1 MPFFRQ
7 FKSQPRWRGIAI
19 AALLTVSCVTNAYV
33 IPRQIKPSQLLQS
46 YDYVI
51 VGGGTAGLTVADR
64 LTEDPETTVLVLE
77 AGDWGNM
84 ADNLLVRTSDRTGSF
99 TDLLWPGLQS
109 VPQPNLN
116 GRPGNVFIAK
126 QVGGGASVNAMVNMR
141 GSAEDYDR
149 WATLFGYE
157 AQQGTADW
165 SWNGI
170 LPFFKKGLHFTEPP
184 LELTDNFDS
193 VKYNASYWGDSSEI
207 YAGWPRFYYPGVTP
221 LLEAFKEIDGVEFP
235 SDSGAGQ
242 AGVFWFPTLMD
253 PRTVTR
259 SYAGTGHY
267 LNVNATRPNYHLL
280 INTQARRLVVN
291 DELLATGVEF
301 PLGNNT
307 LFTVNSKKEVILS
320 AGTIHTPHLL
330 QLSGIGPKKIL
341 EAGGIDVRVDLP
353 GVGQNF
359 HDHPNLSGMNITLSN
374 LASIHPNPRDLVD
387 GNDFK
392 NWAEE
397 VWAANKTGLLKFNN
411 SHDIGPYSIALTN
424 LAGWLPFTVVS
435 DKADE
440 LATKLEQQDFASLL
454 SADADATVVAGFEAQ
469 MKILASQMR
478 SKNTAFTRFQLIAD
492 HGAQGPVAMQSFSRG
507 TININTTDP
516 WNTEPVID
524 YRALTNPLEVDFFVE
539 SIKFLRRYNFETSL
553 ASEFGPVEY
562 VPGPD
567 VISDEDLKAYI
578 ASAMSPTDYHPVGTA
593 SMLPLKLGGVVDQ
606 TLRVYG
612 VKNLR
617 IVDASVMPMV
627 PGANTCQPTYALAEK
642 AAEIIKQGI

>member
-1 MPFFRQ
+1 MSFFRQ
-7 FKSQPRWRGIAI
+7 SRSQPRWQGVAT
-19 AALLTVSCVTNAYV
+19 AAVLMASCVTNAYV
-33 IPRQIKPSQLLQS
+33 IPREIKPSQLLES
-46 YDYVI
+46 YDYVV

-77 AGDWGNM
+77 AAGWGNM
-84 ADNLLVRTSDRTGSF
+84 ADNLLVRTSERNTSIIDM
-99 TDLLWPGLQS
+99 LWPGIQS

-116 GRPGNVFIAK
+116 GRIGNVLIGH
-126 QVGGGASVNAMVNMR
+126 QVGGGSSMNAMVNMR

-149 WATLFGYE
+149 WAALFGDE

-165 SWNGI
+165 SWDGV
-170 LPFFKKGLHFTEPP
+170 LPFFKKGLHFTAPP
-184 LELTDNFDS
+184 PELTDNFDG
-193 VKYNASYWGDSSEI
+193 VKFDASYWGDSSEI
-207 YAGWPRFYYPGVTP
+207 YAGWPRFYYPGVSP
-221 LLEAFKEIDGVEFP
+221 LFEAFKEIDGVEFP
-235 SDSGAGQ
+235 SDSGAGK

-280 INTQARRLVVN
+280 INTKVRRLLVD
-291 DELLATGVEF
+291 DELSATGVEF
-301 PLGNNT
+301 PLGDNT
-307 LFTVNSKKEVILS
+307 LLTVNAKKEVILS
-320 AGTIHTPHLL
+320 AGTVHTPHLL

-341 EAGGIDVRVDLP
+341 EAGGIDVRIDLP

-359 HDHPNLSGMNITLSN
+359 HDHPSLSGVNITLSK
-374 LASIHPNPRDLVD
+374 LTSIHPNPRDLVE

-392 NWAEE
+392 NWADE
-397 VWAANKTGLLKFNN
+397 VWAANKTG
-411 SHDIGPYSIALTN
+411 PYSISLTN

-454 SADADATVVAGFEAQ
+454 PADADATVVAGFEAQ
-469 MKILASQMR
+469 MKMLAAQMR
-478 SKNTAFTRFQLIAD
+478 SKDTVFTRFQLIAD
-492 HGAQGPVAMQSFSRG
+492 HGAQGPVGMQSFSRG

-516 WNTEPVID
+516 LNTEPVID
-524 YRALTNPLEVDFFVE
+524 YRSLTNPLEADFFVE
-539 SIKFLRRYNFETSL
+539 SIRFLRRYNFETSL
-553 ASEFGPVEY
+553 ASEFAPVEY

-567 VISDEDLKAYI
+567 VVSDEDLKAYI

-617 IVDASVMPMV
+617 VVDASVMPMV
-627 PGANTCQPTYALAEK
+627 PSANTCQPTYALAEK

>member
-1 MPFFRQ
+1 MPSFRQ
-7 FKSQPRWRGIAI
+7 SKSQPRWRGIAT
-19 AALLTVSCVTNAYV
+19 ATLLTASCVANAYV
-33 IPRQIKPSQLLQS
+33 IPRQIKPSQLQQS

-84 ADNLLVRTSDRTGSF
+84 ADNLLVRTSNRNGSF

-126 QVGGGASVNAMVNMR
+126 QVGGGASVNAMINMR

-157 AQQGTADW
+157 AQEGTADW
-165 SWNGI
+165 SWDGI

-184 LELTDNFDS
+184 PELTDNFDS
-193 VKYNASYWGDSSEI
+193 VKYDASYWGDSSEI
-207 YAGWPRFYYPGVTP
+207 YAGWPRFYYPGVSP

-242 AGVFWFPTLMD
+242 AGVYWFPTLMD

-280 INTQARRLVVN
+280 VNTQARRLVVD
-291 DELLATGVEF
+291 DELSATGVEF

-307 LFTVNSKKEVILS
+307 LFTVNAKKEVILS

-341 EAGGIDVRVDLP
+341 EAAGIDVRVDLP

-359 HDHPNLSGMNITLSN
+359 QDHSSLAEVNITLSK
-374 LASIHPNPRDLVD
+374 LTSIHPNPRDLVD

-392 NWAEE
+392 NWADE
-397 VWAANKTGLLKFNN
+397 VWAANKT
-411 SHDIGPYSIALTN
+411 GPYSIALTN
-424 LAGWLPFTVVS
+424 LAGWLPFTAVS

-440 LATKLEQQDFASLL
+440 LATKLEEQDFASLL
-454 SADADATVVAGFEAQ
+454 SADADATVVAGFESQ
-469 MKILASQMR
+469 MKILAAQMR

-516 WNTEPVID
+516 LNTEPVID
-524 YRALTNPLEVDFFVE
+524 YRALTNPLEADFFVE

-567 VISDEDLKAYI
+567 VVSDEDLKAYI
-578 ASAMSPTDYHPVGTA
+578 ASALSPTDYHPVGTA

-617 IVDASVMPMV
+617 VVDASVMPMV
-627 PGANTCQPTYALAEK
+627 PSANTCQPTYALAEK

>member
-7 FKSQPRWRGIAI
+7 SKSQPQWRGVAV
-19 AALLTVSCVTNAYV
+19 AALITASSVANAYA
-33 IPRQIKPSQLLQS
+33 IPRQIEPSQLLES

-77 AGDWGNM
+77 AADWGNM
-84 ADNLLVRTSDRTGSF
+84 TNNLLVRTSNRSGSVF
-99 TDLLWPGLQS
+99 DLLWPGIQS

-116 GRPGNVFIAK
+116 GRIGNVWIAK
-126 QVGGGASVNAMVNMR
+126 QVGGGSSVNAMINMR

-149 WATLFGYE
+149 WSALFGDE

-165 SWNGI
+165 SWDGI

-184 LELTDNFDS
+184 PELTDNFDS
-193 VKYNASYWGDSSEI
+193 IKYDASYWGDSSEI

-221 LLEAFKEIDGVEFP
+221 LFEAFKEIDGVEFP
-235 SDSGAGQ
+235 SDSGAGK

-267 LNVNATRPNYHLL
+267 LNINATRPNYHLL
-280 INTQARRLVVN
+280 IKTQVRRLLVD
-291 DELLATGVEF
+291 DELSATGVEF

-307 LFTVNSKKEVILS
+307 LLTVKAKKEVILS

-330 QLSGIGPKKIL
+330 QVSGIGPKKIL

-359 HDHPNLSGMNITLSN
+359 QDHPSLSAMNITLSK
-374 LASIHPNPRDLVD
+374 LTSIHPNPRDLVE

-392 NWAEE
+392 NWADE
-397 VWAANKTGLLKFNN
+397 VWAANKTG
-411 SHDIGPYSIALTN
+411 PYSVALTN

-454 SADADATVVAGFEAQ
+454 PADADATVVAGFEAQ
-469 MKILASQMR
+469 MKMLAAQMR
-478 SKNTAFTRFQLIAD
+478 SKDTAFTRFQLIAD
-492 HGAQGPVAMQSFSRG
+492 QGAQGPVAMQSFSRG

-516 WNTEPVID
+516 LNTEPVID
-524 YRALTNPLEVDFFVE
+524 YRSLTNPLEADFFVE

-562 VPGPD
+562 APGPD
-567 VISDEDLKAYI
+567 VVSDEDLKAYI

-593 SMLPLKLGGVVDQ
+593 SMLPLELGGVVDQ

-617 IVDASVMPMV
+617 VIDASVMPMV
-627 PGANTCQPTYALAEK
+627 PAANTCQPTYALAEK

>member
-1 MPFFRQ
+1 M
-7 FKSQPRWRGIAI
+7 A
-19 AALLTVSCVTNAYV
+19 SCVTNAYV
-33 IPRQIKPSQLLQS
+33 IPREIKPSQLLES
-46 YDYVI
+46 YDYVV

-77 AGDWGNM
+77 AAGWGNI
-84 ADNLLVRTSDRTGSF
+84 ADNLLVRTSERNTSIIDM
-99 TDLLWPGLQS
+99 LWPGIQS

-116 GRPGNVFIAK
+116 GRIGNVLIGH
-126 QVGGGASVNAMVNMR
+126 QVGGGSSMNAMVNMR

-149 WATLFGYE
+149 WAALFGNE

-165 SWNGI
+165 SWDGI
-170 LPFFKKGLHFTEPP
+170 LPFFKKGLHFTAPP
-184 LELTDNFDS
+184 PELTDNFDG
-193 VKYNASYWGDSSEI
+193 VQFDASYWGDSSDI
-207 YAGWPRFYYPGVTP
+207 YAGWPRFYYPGVSP
-221 LLEAFKEIDGVEFP
+221 LFEAFKEIDGVEFP
-235 SDSGAGQ
+235 SDSGAGK

-259 SYAGTGHY
+259 SYAATGHY

-280 INTQARRLVVN
+280 INTKVRRLLVD
-291 DELLATGVEF
+291 DELSATGVEF
-301 PLGNNT
+301 PLGDNT
-307 LFTVNSKKEVILS
+307 LLTVNAKKEVILS
-320 AGTIHTPHLL
+320 AGTVHTPHLL

-341 EAGGIDVRVDLP
+341 EAGGIDVRIDLP

-359 HDHPNLSGMNITLSN
+359 HDHPSLSGVNITLSK
-374 LASIHPNPRDLVD
+374 LTSIHPNPQDLVE

-392 NWAEE
+392 NWADE
-397 VWAANKTGLLKFNN
+397 VWAANKT
-411 SHDIGPYSIALTN
+411 GPYSIALTN

-454 SADADATVVAGFEAQ
+454 PADADATVVAGFEAQ
-469 MKILASQMR
+469 MKMLAAQMR
-478 SKNTAFTRFQLIAD
+478 SKDTVFTRFQLIAD
-492 HGAQGPVAMQSFSRG
+492 HGAQGPVGMQSFSRG

-516 WNTEPVID
+516 LNTEPVID
-524 YRALTNPLEVDFFVE
+524 YRSLTNPLEADFFVE
-539 SIKFLRRYNFETSL
+539 SIRFLRRYNFETSL
-553 ASEFGPVEY
+553 ASEFAPVEY

-567 VISDEDLKAYI
+567 VVSDEDLKAYI

-617 IVDASVMPMV
+617 VVDASVMPMV
-627 PGANTCQPTYALAEK
+627 PSANTCQPTYALAEK

>member
-7 FKSQPRWRGIAI
+7 SKSQPQWPGITI
-19 AALLTVSCVTNAYV
+19 AALLTASCVANAYV

-84 ADNLLVRTSDRTGSF
+84 ADNLLVRTSGRNGSF
-99 TDLLWPGLQS
+99 TDLLWPDLQS

-165 SWNGI
+165 SWDGI

-184 LELTDNFDS
+184 PELTNNFDS
-193 VKYNASYWGDSSEI
+193 VKYDASYWGDSSEI

-280 INTQARRLVVN
+280 VNTQARRLVVD
-291 DELLATGVEF
+291 DELSATGVEF

-307 LFTVNSKKEVILS
+307 LFTVNANKEVILS

-341 EAGGIDVRVDLP
+341 EAGGIDVLVDLP

-359 HDHPNLSGMNITLSN
+359 HDHPSLSGMNITLSK

-392 NWAEE
+392 NWADE
-397 VWAANKTGLLKFNN
+397 VWAANKT
-411 SHDIGPYSIALTN
+411 GPYSIALTN

-435 DKADE
+435 DKAEE

-454 SADADATVVAGFEAQ
+454 SADADATVAAGFEAQ
-469 MKILASQMR
+469 MKLLAAQMR

-516 WNTEPVID
+516 WSTEPVID
-524 YRALTNPLEVDFFVE
+524 YRALTNPLEADFFVE
-539 SIKFLRRYNFETSL
+539 SIRFLRRYNFETSL
-553 ASEFGPVEY
+553 ASEFDPVEY
-562 VPGPD
+562 VPGPE

-578 ASAMSPTDYHPVGTA
+578 SGAMSPTDYHPVGTA

-617 IVDASVMPMV
+617 VVDASVMPMV
-627 PGANTCQPTYALAEK
+627 PSANTCQPTYALAEK

>member
-7 FKSQPRWRGIAI
+7 SKSQPQWPGIAL
-19 AALLTVSCVTNAYV
+19 AALLTASSVANAYV
-33 IPRQIKPSQLLQS
+33 IPRQIKPSQLLSS

-64 LTEDPETTVLVLE
+64 LTEDPETKVLVLE

-84 ADNLLVRTSDRTGSF
+84 TDNLMVQISGRTTSF
-99 TDLLWPGLQS
+99 TDLLWPDVQS

-116 GRPGNVFIAK
+116 GRTGNVFIAK
-126 QVGGGASVNAMVNMR
+126 QVGGGASVNAMMNMR

-149 WATLFGYE
+149 WATLFGAG

-165 SWNGI
+165 SWDGI

-184 LELTDNFDS
+184 PELTDNFDS
-193 VKYNASYWGDSSEI
+193 IKYDASFWGESSEI

-221 LLEAFKEIDGVEFP
+221 LFEAFKEIDGIEFP
-235 SDSGAGQ
+235 ADSGAGK

-280 INTQARRLVVN
+280 VNTLARKLIV
-291 DELLATGVEF
+291 DDKLTATGVEF
-301 PLGNNT
+301 PLGNNSVV
-307 LFTVNSKKEVILS
+307 TVNANKEVILS
-320 AGTIHTPHLL
+320 AGAIHTPHLL
-330 QLSGIGPKKIL
+330 QLSGIGPKNVL
-341 EAGGIDVRVDLP
+341 EAGGIDVLVDLP

-359 HDHPNLSGMNITLSN
+359 QDHSSLSQMNITLHK
-374 LASIHPNPRDLVD
+374 LASIHPNPTDLVE

-392 NWAEE
+392 TWADE
-397 VWAANKTGLLKFNN
+397 VWAANKTG
-411 SHDIGPYSIALTN
+411 PYSLALTN
-424 LAGWLPFTVVS
+424 LAGWLPFTAVS
-435 DKADE
+435 AKADE

-454 SADADATVVAGFEAQ
+454 PEGADATVVAGFAAQ
-469 MKILASQMR
+469 MKILAAQMR
-478 SKNTAFTRFQLIAD
+478 SKDTAFTRLQLVPD

-507 TININTTDP
+507 TVNINAADP

-524 YRALTNPLEVDFFVE
+524 YRALSNPVEADFFVE
-539 SIKFLRRYNFETSL
+539 SIKFLRRYAFETSL
-553 ASEFGPVEY
+553 ASNYDPVEY
-562 VPGPD
+562 APGPD
-567 VISDEDLKAYI
+567 VVSDEDLKAYI
-578 ASAMSPTDYHPVGTA
+578 AGAMSPTDYHPVGTA
-593 SMLPLKLGGVVDQ
+593 SMLPLELGGVVDQ

-617 IVDASVMPMV
+617 VVDASVMPMV
-627 PGANTCQPTYALAEK
+627 PSANTCQPTYALAEK

>member
-1 MPFFRQ
+1 MPFSRQ
-7 FKSQPRWRGIAI
+7 SKSQPRWQGITF
-19 AALLTVSCVTNAYV
+19 AALLTASCATNAYV
-33 IPRQIKPSQLLQS
+33 IPREIKPSQLLQS
-46 YDYVI
+46 YDYIV

-64 LTEDPETTVLVLE
+64 LAEDPETTVLVLE
-77 AGDWGNM
+77 AADWGNM
-84 ADNLLVRTSDRTGSF
+84 ADNLLVRTSGRNGSF

-116 GRPGNVFIAK
+116 GRTGNVFIAK
-126 QVGGGASVNAMVNMR
+126 QVGGGSSMNAMVNMR
-141 GSAEDYDR
+141 GAAEDYDR
-149 WATLFGYE
+149 WATLFGNE
-157 AQQGTADW
+157 AQQGVADW
-165 SWNGI
+165 SWDGI

-184 LELTDNFDS
+184 PELTDSFDS
-193 VKYNASYWGDSSEI
+193 VKYDASYWGDSSDI

-235 SDSGAGQ
+235 SDSGAGK

-280 INTQARRLVVN
+280 INTQVRRLLVD
-291 DELLATGVEF
+291 DELSATGVEF
-301 PLGNNT
+301 PLANNT
-307 LFTVNSKKEVILS
+307 LLTVNAKKEVILS
-320 AGTIHTPHLL
+320 AGTIHTPHIL

-359 HDHPNLSGMNITLSN
+359 HDHSSMSGMNIT
-374 LASIHPNPRDLVD
+374 R
-387 GNDFK
+387 
-392 NWAEE
+392 
-397 VWAANKTGLLKFNN
+397 
-411 SHDIGPYSIALTN
+411 PYSIALTN
-424 LAGWLPFTVVS
+424 LAGWLPFTVLS

-454 SADADATVVAGFEAQ
+454 AADADATVVAGFEAQ
-469 MKILASQMR
+469 MKLLAAQMR
-478 SKNTAFTRFQLIAD
+478 SKDTPFSRFQLIAD

-507 TININTTDP
+507 TVNINTTDP
-516 WNTEPVID
+516 LNTVPVID
-524 YRALTNPLEVDFFVE
+524 YRALTNPLEADYFVE

-567 VISDEDLKAYI
+567 IVSDEDLKAYI
-578 ASAMSPTDYHPVGTA
+578 AEAMSPTDYHPVGTA
-593 SMLPLKLGGVVDQ
+593 SMLPLELGGVVDQ

-617 IVDASVMPMV
+617 VVDASVMPMV
-627 PGANTCQPTYALAEK
+627 PAANTCQPTYALAEK